1 MRIVATPEG
10 VFDEKRPVWLES
22 YDPEYDSGVPLV
34 SGLANLTA
42 EKEKA
47 MRFRSFMAVMDQMM
61 KTQIAIA
68 IALLGLSGCTQY
80 RWTHPNFTQASWH
93 RDTYE
98 CEKDMRQSAYFGTG
112 LVGQLNAADFQERCL
127 QARGYS
133 KVKVDQA
140 TLEAEQKL
148 FSWAP
153 PQCSD
158 PDRKQEFGALC
169 SRYGK

>member
-1 MRIVATPEG
+1 MKEETWAWLMRIAATPEG

-22 YDPEYDSGVPLV
+22 YDPEYDGGVPLV

-80 RWTHPNFTQASWH
+80 RWTHPNFTRASWPIPMNV
-93 RDTYE
+93 RRT
-98 CEKDMRQSAYFGTG
+98 CGR
-112 LVGQLNAADFQERCL
+112 
-127 QARGYS
+127 
-133 KVKVDQA
+133 
-140 TLEAEQKL
+140 
-148 FSWAP
+148 
-153 PQCSD
+153 
-158 PDRKQEFGALC
+158 
-169 SRYGK
+169 